1 MTTYNIYCKEEN
13 DALDYVFSVCA
24 GLKGTRYQLHRS
36 GGNQWTAPN
45 ELVISALDH
54 GNGIKF
60 SEKIGKDLD
69 YARIAVL
76 NIFLN
81 LIRLYDEGLMDNYY
95 VIPADALLK
104 I

>member
-13 DALDYVFSVCA
+13 TLDYVFSVCA
-24 GLKGTRYQLHRS
+24 GLKGVRYQMHRS
-36 GGNQWTAPN
+36 DGCHWTNPG

-60 SEKIGKDLD
+60 SEKLGKNLD
-69 YARIAVL
+69 YEQIAIL

-81 LIRLYDEGLMDNYY
+81 LIKLYDEGLMDEYY
-95 VIPADALLK
+95 VIPTDALLK

>member
-13 DALDYVFSVCA
+13 KLEYVFSA
-24 GLKGTRYQLHRS
+24 YTGLKGVRYQLHRS
-36 GGNQWTAPN
+36 DGSQWIEPN
-45 ELVISALDH
+45 ELLLSALDH

-60 SEKIGKDLD
+60 IEKLGKTLD
-69 YARIAVL
+69 YEQIGVL

-81 LIRLYDEGLMDNYY
+81 LIKLYDEGLMGEHY
-95 VIPADALLK
+95 VIPTNALLK